1 MYLPTKNHE
10 EYIEY
15 MKKVCNQN
23 HLSLVLEGSLAHGT
37 AKVFSDIDLLLL
49 GNLDVKILDDII
61 SNYDKIIMTNLTENP
76 KGIYILNY
84 KNGISV
90 DLDIRESVL
99 SGEIENKVILCNYG
113 FKVADEI
120 ERSTI
125 MSRYMPERPQ
135 WYKTIRL
142 IHRCCIKSLCGKADA
157 AEGLADEVCN
167 LVCALTNQKIVESDS
182 IKQRMSNSLHYI
194 NQNYC
199 IDKSIIDLLKKLFQ
213 EMDHVV
219 SKSTGNLIGH

>member
-1 MYLPTKNHE
+1 
-10 EYIEY
+10 
-15 MKKVCNQN
+15 MKRVCNQN
-23 HLSLVLEGSLAHGT
+23 QLSLVLEGSLAHGT
-37 AKVFSDIDLLLL
+37 AKPFSDIDLLLL
-49 GNLDVKILDDII
+49 GNLNAKLLDDII
-61 SNYDKIIMTNLTENP
+61 SGYDNIVMTNLTKNP

-99 SGEIENKVILCNYG
+99 SGEIDNKVILCNYG
-113 FKVADEI
+113 FKIADEI
-120 ERSTI
+120 KRSDI
-125 MSRYMPERPQ
+125 MSSYMPERPE

-142 IHRCCIKSLCGKADA
+142 IHRCCIKYLCGKADA
-157 AEGLADEVCN
+157 AEGLAYEVCN
-167 LVCALTNQKIVESDS
+167 AVYALTNQKIVESDS